1 MQKMQSDVS
10 APNTKVLHT
19 VGQSVALVDGDTER
33 GVIARVQDKPGGA
46 ASRARTALLA
56 TYSAG
61 TLNASNMASVIFSL
75 MAAGLVGAS
84 VKRAGNSSD

>member
-1 MQKMQSDVS
+1 MS

-46 ASRARTALLA
+46 ARESCLQ
-56 TYSAG
+56 G
-61 TLNASNMASVIFSL
+61 WGMEENADDAE
-75 MAAGLVGAS
+75 
-84 VKRAGNSSD
+84 